1 MTLDSISDI
10 GVKRKENQDNFWSA
24 LVKRDNQDEGIVC
37 VCDGMGGLYNGQIAS
52 RIAAEAVRDSIQDG
66 VSFLELESVL
76 LQANKTIYQLGKQEA
91 QKMGTTCTVLRCA
104 QGVYEVLHVG
114 DSRCYRVHKN
124 VLHQCTEDHSA
135 LKKYNITRES
145 NPAAWKKYRNALTK
159 CLGVTEEVSVDLYKG
174 TYDEGDIFIVCS
186 DGLWHYLDKNP
197 WQSSYI
203 HKLSSLVDRCI
214 SSGETDNITCCVL
227 YV

>member
-1 MTLDSISDI
+1 M
-10 GVKRKENQDNFWSA
+10 
-24 LVKRDNQDEGIVC
+24 C

-76 LQANKTIYQLGKQEA
+76 LQANRTIYQLGKQEA

-104 QGVYEVLHVG
+104 QGVYEILHVG
-114 DSRCYRVHKN
+114 DSRCYRVHKDA
-124 VLHQCTEDHSA
+124 LHQCTEDHSA

-174 TYDEGDIFIVCS
+174 TYDEGDIFIV
-186 DGLWHYLDKNP
+186 YL
-197 WQSSYI
+197 
-203 HKLSSLVDRCI
+203 LSTHTRHSK
-214 SSGETDNITCCVL
+214 
-227 YV
+227 